1 MSSTFV
7 LPGLPE
13 YGASDLKRVYQKNV
27 MRAFIVADVFVLLAV
42 GMYWSSVY
50 LAKEEPP
57 ARVIKIMKY
66 TDLGPPPSIAG
77 SSSVAPA
84 VSVAGPVAKPSVGI
98 PVPVPDAEITPDQ
111 TFASQTELS
120 QNVGPVVGEGT
131 GGGSVQI
138 EQDVNIQIDDGP
150 PPDFVPF
157 EQAPTVIKRVEPI
170 YPEIARK
177 VNLEGKVI
185 AYLWVDKK
193 GKVRDVKIFKS
204 DSEIFNQSVI
214 DAAKQYM
221 FTPAM
226 MKNGPVSVWIA
237 VPFTFQLK

>member
-1 MSSTFV
+1 MSSTYV

-13 YGASDLKRVYQKNV
+13 YGAPDLKKNHQKYFV
-27 MRAFIVADVFVLLAV
+27 RALIVAGALHLLGV
-42 GMYWSSVY
+42 GIYWGSIY
-50 LAKEEPP
+50 LGKEEPP
-57 ARVIKIMKY
+57 TRVIRIMKY

-84 VSVAGPVAKPSVGI
+84 VSVAGPMAKPSVGI
-98 PVPVPDAEITPDQ
+98 PIPVPDAEVKPEQ
-111 TFASQTELS
+111 TFASQTDLS
-120 QNVGPVVGEGT
+120 QNVGPVEGT
-131 GGGSVQI
+131 GGGAVQV

-157 EQAPTVIKRVEPI
+157 EQPPAVIKRVEPV

-185 AYLWVDKK
+185 AYLWVDKQ

-204 DSEIFNQSVI
+204 DSEIFNQPVI
-214 DAAKQYM
+214 DAAKQYL